1 MAAVILAYKSL
12 NSYIMKAKLLS
23 LLACITLGVANVNA
37 QSISLSV
44 VTQPCNNNGQ
54 VSATTTGLALPITYN
69 YYFTG
74 TTGVTHANVNSAT
87 DSYNSIPA
95 FIGNSNNNIVFVVAT
110 SGTVSVTDSVTLT
123 APFTYSVAS
132 TPAACPSLG
141 SITVSNI
148 TGGVAPFSYQ
158 FINQNTLQSFA
169 TNPASVPAGQYSV
182 SVSDATGCRVA
193 YSFSSTI
200 GAFVGNNSPVNVSMS
215 GTAAN
220 CTNGTAMATGSGGV
234 APYTYLWSNGATS
247 QSIGGLSSG
256 SYNCIVTDAQGCYKT
271 GYYVVSQAINLS
283 FNSSITN
290 ATCAQNNGSVLGFV
304 SGGTAPYT
312 FLWSNGATT
321 QNVTG
326 LTGNTTYNVQI
337 TDANNCKGTGSV
349 YINATT
355 PVTATYMT
363 SASAC
368 TLTTGS
374 ATVIPAGGVAP
385 YTTLWYTYPTNT
397 TGNVISNKASGNYSF
412 KITDANGCIRT
423 GTALIPSASTL
434 NATINNAGIVCPA
447 TTGTLAATVSGTNG
461 PFTYT
466 WSNGSSA
473 AAINGVPVGGYNCT
487 IRDAVGCTVTKS
499 ASVIQSNPITVGFAS
514 TQASCIYAADGSI
527 LANATGGTAPYTYT
541 WSNTQTGA
549 TATGLSAGN
558 YYVSVSDAN
567 GCRNNYYSSMAHVG
581 YNAAATSC
589 YCTITG
595 TVYIDANNNC
605 VRDAGENGIN
615 NIQIHCSGF
624 GYAYT
629 NANGVYSFQV
639 PTGTYTISESVQQ
652 IYPLASCQ
660 ANNTMVSV
668 TAASGCVSTANF
680 ANNVIPVHDLHI
692 ITTNFT
698 QPVPGNS
705 YTQRVIVQNEGTL
718 TESTV
723 KLGYTHD
730 GQLSYGNSSPWTLT
744 QQNAGMYPDWY
755 SITSGFPVLNAGAAS
770 ASFVNYTVPTNI
782 PINTV
787 VSFQDTVAH
796 AAPLA
801 TTWLTDNTPWNN
813 VNNHQAIVVSSY
825 DPNFKEVSP
834 KGTGPQGYITVNDSI
849 LTYVVHF
856 QNEGTY
862 YAQNIVVVDSLSP
875 YLNMASL
882 RPGYSDK
889 SYTTKADEN
898 GVIRFKFDNIN
909 LPWKSAYGDIMSS
922 GMFTYSVKLK
932 HALPA
937 GTKIKNTAAIYF
949 DYNEPVITNT
959 TLNTIDESGSV
970 SIKEQKAISA
980 DDVILFPNPANT
992 GFSLLI
998 SSAEKTESEL
1008 SMTDISGRVLSQR
1021 SVSLQAGENILREST
1036 DHLQSGIYFVQL
1048 KNKDVLITKKV
1059 VVAR

>member
-1 MAAVILAYKSL
+1 
-12 NSYIMKAKLLS
+12 MKEKLLS

-37 QSISLSV
+37 QSVSLSV

-87 DSYNSIPA
+87 DSYNGIPA
-95 FIGNSNNNIVFVVAT
+95 FIGNTNLVTVVAT

-132 TPAACPSLG
+132 TPAACPALG

-148 TGGVAPFSYQ
+148 TGGTAPFSYQ
-158 FINQNTLQSFA
+158 FINQSTLQSFA
-169 TNPASVPAGQYSV
+169 TNPAAVPAGAYSV
-182 SVSDATGCRVA
+182 SVSDATGCRVV
-193 YSFSSTI
+193 YSFSSSI
-200 GAFVGNNSPVNVSMS
+200 GAFIANNSPVNVNIT

-256 SYNCIVTDAQGCYKT
+256 NYNCKVTDAQGCYKT
-271 GYYVVSQAINLS
+271 GYYFVSQAINLT
-283 FNSSITN
+283 FNPSVTN
-290 ATCAQNNGSVLGFV
+290 ATCVQNNGSILGFV

-312 FLWSNGATT
+312 FLWSNGATS

-326 LTGNTTYNVQI
+326 LAGNTTYNVQI

-349 YINATT
+349 YVNAST
-355 PVTATYMT
+355 PVTATYVT
-363 SASAC
+363 SPSAC
-368 TLTTGS
+368 TLTTGG
-374 ATVIPAGGVAP
+374 ATLTASGGLAP
-385 YTTLWYTYPTNT
+385 YTTVWYTYPTNT
-397 TGNVISNKASGNYSF
+397 TGNAISNKASGNYSF
-412 KITDANGCIRT
+412 RITDANGCIRT
-423 GTALIPSASTL
+423 GSALIPSLSTL
-434 NATINNAGIVCPA
+434 NASINSTGVVCPA
-447 TTGTLAATVSGTNG
+447 TTGSLAATVSGTNG

-473 AAINGVPVGGYNCT
+473 AAINGVPVGSYYCT
-487 IRDAVGCTVTKS
+487 IRDAVGCTLTKY
-499 ASVIQSNPITVGFAS
+499 ASVIQSNPISVGFSS
-514 TQASCIYAADGSI
+514 TPASCIYAADGSV
-527 LANATGGTAPYTYT
+527 LANASGGTAPYTYT

-549 TATGLSAGN
+549 TATGLTTG
-558 YYVSVSDAN
+558 YYHVAVTDAN
-567 GCRNNYYSSMAHVG
+567 GCRNNYSSTHVG
-581 YNAAATSC
+581 YNAAASSC

-595 TVYIDANNNC
+595 TVYVDANNNC
-605 VRDAGENGIN
+605 VRDAGENGISN
-615 NIQIHCSGF
+615 VQIHCSGF
-624 GYAYT
+624 GYSYT
-629 NANGVYSFQV
+629 NANGVYSFKV
-639 PTGTYTISESVQQ
+639 PTGTYTVSESVQQ

-660 ANNTMVSV
+660 ANNTVVSV
-668 TAASGCVSTANF
+668 TAASGCVSTVNF
-680 ANNVIPVHDLHI
+680 ANNVLPIHDLHI
-692 ITTNFT
+692 ITTSVN

-705 YTQRVIVQNEGTL
+705 YIQKVIVQNDGTL
-718 TESTV
+718 SESTI

-730 GQLSYGNSSPWTLT
+730 GQLSYSNSTPWTLA
-744 QQNAGMYPDWY
+744 QQNAGMYPNWY

-787 VSFQDTVAH
+787 LSFQDTVAH
-796 AAPLA
+796 TAPLA
-801 TTWLTDNTPWNN
+801 SAWLTDNTPWNN
-813 VNNHQAIVVSSY
+813 VNYHQAVVVSSY

-834 KGTGPQGYITVNDSI
+834 KGTGAPGYISVNDSM

-875 YLNMASL
+875 FLNIASL

-889 SYTTKADEN
+889 SYTTTVNEN
-898 GVIRFKFDNIN
+898 GVIRFRFDNIN
-909 LPWKSAYGDIMSS
+909 LPWKSAYGDAMSS

-932 HALPA
+932 HGLST
-937 GTKIKNTAAIYF
+937 GTQIKNTAAIYF

-959 TLNTIDESGSV
+959 TLNTIGEAGSV
-970 SIKEQKAISA
+970 SVKEQKAISA
-980 DDVILFPNPANT
+980 DDVLLFPNPANNS
-992 GFSLLI
+992 FAIRI
-998 SSAEKTESEL
+998 SAAEKTESEL
-1008 SMTDISGRVLSQR
+1008 SITDISGRVLSQR
-1021 SVSLQAGENILREST
+1021 PLSLQAGENTLRENT
-1036 DHLQSGIYFVQL
+1036 AHLQSGIYFVQL
-1048 KNKDVLITKKV
+1048 KNADALITKKLII
-1059 VVAR
+1059 AR